1 MARRPRPAGPDPLA
15 DLAKKSDVLE
25 RELRTQRS
33 AMDRLKEIGAPAPR
47 RSKPPTPGTR
57 KTA

>member
-1 MARRPRPAGPDPLA
+1 MARRPRTPGPDPLE
-15 DLAKKSDVLE
+15 DLARKTDVLE
-25 RELRTQRS
+25 RELKTQRS

-47 RSKPPTPGTR
+47 RAKPAISPAR

>member
-1 MARRPRPAGPDPLA
+1 MARRPRLAGPDPLA
-15 DLAKKSDVLE
+15 DLAKKAAVLE

-33 AMDRLKEIGAPAPR
+33 AMDRLKELGAPAPR
-47 RSKPPTPGTR
+47 RAKPPTTSTR

>member
-1 MARRPRPAGPDPLA
+1 MARRPRTAGQDPLA
-15 DLAKKSDVLE
+15 DLAKKADVLE

-47 RSKPPTPGTR
+47 RAKPPTTNSR
-57 KTA
+57 QTA

>member
-1 MARRPRPAGPDPLA
+1 MARRPRTAGLDPLA
-15 DLAKKSDVLE
+15 DLAKKTDVLE
-25 RELRTQRS
+25 RELRAQRF

-47 RSKPPTPGTR
+47 RSKPRTNSTR

>member
-1 MARRPRPAGPDPLA
+1 MARRPRTGGPDPLA
-15 DLAKKSDVLE
+15 DLDKKADILE

-33 AMDRLKEIGAPAPR
+33 AMDRLKQIGPPTPR
-47 RSKPPTPGTR
+47 RSKPPGHPTR

>member
-1 MARRPRPAGPDPLA
+1 MARRPRTAGPHPLA
-15 DLAKKSDVLE
+15 DLAKKTDVLE
-25 RELRTQRS
+25 RELRAQRS

-47 RSKPPTPGTR
+47 RSKPPTNHTR